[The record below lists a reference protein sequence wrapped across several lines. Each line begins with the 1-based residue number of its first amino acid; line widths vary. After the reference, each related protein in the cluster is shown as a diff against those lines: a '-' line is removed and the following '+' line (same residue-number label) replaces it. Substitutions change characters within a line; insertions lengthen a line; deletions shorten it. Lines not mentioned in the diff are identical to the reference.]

1 MGAKDVL
8 AAYAKSKTQYG
19 GTGLYLLSLW
29 NIIAS
34 GGSHSFKFTMDET
47 VVFSTVLNMSG
58 LLAALATALYSL
70 LLYGRGTAKGPL
82 VAAALRQAADC
93 LEPKPEAQA
102 PEQGAKS

>member
-1 MGAKDVL
+1 MGAKGVL

-29 NIIAS
+29 NIVAS
-34 GGSHSFKFTMDET
+34 GGPHSFGIAIDGTIY
-47 VVFSTVLNMSG
+47 SIPLNMSG
-58 LLAALATALYSL
+58 LLAALATALYGL

-93 LEPKPEAQA
+93 LEPKPEAA
-102 PEQGAKS
+102 ASEQGTKS